1 MTESLKSTVSEARGA
16 ALGAKGVL
24 GRLRARQPAAVS
36 SGSAGSNKWSQA
48 AIIAFLLFLLFLT
61 LVPVLFMLVTSL
73 KNRGQIFTQF
83 WALPNPPLWENYT
96 LGWRGMRAY
105 IMNSLLFGSVSVAA
119 VVLLSSLTGYVFAR
133 HRFPGKE
140 FIYMAIL
147 ALMMIPGVLTLIP
160 SFVLVRQLGLID
172 TPWALILPWTAG
184 GQVFGILLCRSF
196 LSTLPQELFEA
207 GRIDGAGELSLYWRV
222 ALPLSFPI
230 LITLAIMHFVSVYN
244 DFIWP
249 LVTITD
255 PDIQVV
261 GVGLRQFVNQ
271 WGVVDIGGQM
281 AGYAVSVVPLLI
293 LFTFGMKYYIQGV
306 TAGAL
311 KA

>member
-1 MTESLKSTVSEARGA
+1 MLQTLQNRWADYQRSRRIA
-16 ALGAKGVL
+16 AAS
-24 GRLRARQPAAVS
+24 S
-36 SGSAGSNKWSQA
+36 SGSAGASKSAQA
-48 AIIAFLLFLLFLT
+48 AIIVTLLVLLFLT
-61 LVPVLFMLVTSL
+61 LVPIIFMLITSL

-83 WALPNPPLWENYT
+83 WALPNPPLWENYQA
-96 LGWRGMRAY
+96 GWNGMRTY
-105 IMNSLLFGSVSVAA
+105 IINSLLFGTVSVAA
-119 VVLLSSLTGYVFAR
+119 VVGLSSLSGYVFAR

-140 FIYMAIL
+140 VIYLGIL

-160 SFVLVRQLGLID
+160 SFVLVRQLGILD

-196 LSTLPQELFEA
+196 FATLPQELFEA
-207 GRIDGAGELSLYWRV
+207 ARIDGASEINLYWRV
-222 ALPLSFPI
+222 ALPLSLPI
-230 LITLAIMHFVSVYN
+230 LVTLAIMHFVGVYN

-249 LVTITD
+249 LITITD
-255 PDIQVV
+255 PAKQVV

-281 AGYAVSVVPLLI
+281 AGYAVSVIPLLV

>member
-1 MTESLKSTVSEARGA
+1 MMQTLKMRWGDYRRQRRA
-16 ALGAKGVL
+16 A
-24 GRLRARQPAAVS
+24 AATS
-36 SGSAGSNKWSQA
+36 SGSAGASKGEQVL
-48 AIIAFLLFLLFLT
+48 IVVLLIFLLFLT
-61 LVPVLFMLVTSL
+61 MVPVLFMLVTSL
-73 KNRGQIFTQF
+73 KDRGQIFTMF
-83 WALPNPPLWENYT
+83 WALPNPPLWENYQQ
-96 LGWRGMRAY
+96 GWNGMKTY
-105 IMNSLLFGSVSVAA
+105 IGNSLLFGTTSVAA
-119 VVLLSSLTGYVFAR
+119 VVLLSSLSGYVFAR

-140 FIYMAIL
+140 VIYIAIL

-160 SFVLVRQLGLID
+160 SFVLVRQLTLID

-196 LSTLPQELFEA
+196 FATLPQELFEA
-207 GRIDGAGELSLYWRV
+207 AKIDGSSELNLYWRI
-222 ALPLSFPI
+222 ALPLSYPI
-230 LITLAIMHFVSVYN
+230 LVTLSIMHFVGVYN

-249 LVTITD
+249 LITITD
-255 PDIQVV
+255 PAKQVV

-271 WGVVDIGGQM
+271 WGVVDIGAQM
-281 AGYAVSVVPLLI
+281 AGYAVSVIPLLI